1 MSRQLNFNLQQE
13 YEVIEYPGRVV
24 NADRM
29 VATLGGIVN
38 ISKVGR
44 PPFIS
49 FSLQHPFLQVLG
61 DEKRRL
67 ELHFHPDNPYNKPTF
82 GDCTDKRGVLLSVTV
97 RRHKRDKSRPPQH
110 FVRVLGHC
118 SRTFSFECE

>member
-1 MSRQLNFNLQQE
+1 M
-13 YEVIEYPGRVV
+13 
-24 NADRM
+24 
-29 VATLGGIVN
+29 
-38 ISKVGR
+38 
-44 PPFIS
+44 S